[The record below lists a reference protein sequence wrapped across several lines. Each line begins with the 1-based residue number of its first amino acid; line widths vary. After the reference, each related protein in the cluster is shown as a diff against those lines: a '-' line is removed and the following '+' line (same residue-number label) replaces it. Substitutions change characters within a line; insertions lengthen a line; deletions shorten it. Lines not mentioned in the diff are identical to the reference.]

1 MSVSSPS
8 PSPSV
13 AVSAAS
19 ASSPTAAAAPTA
31 GGGLAPALVGLLATG
46 AGLGAATLYFSQPLL
61 GLMASSLGSTPTAVG
76 AVPTLTQLGYALGIL
91 LLAPLGDRWDRRLL
105 IGGKAVGLA
114 LALAWCALAPGVH
127 ALWAAALVA
136 GVLATLAQDIVPA
149 AATLAP
155 DAQRGRVVGQ
165 VMTGLLLGILLSRVF
180 SGLLGQWAGWRAVY
194 GVGALLVLAIGLVCA
209 RGLPRMAPVTSL
221 GYGALLAS
229 LGSLWRTH
237 GELRRAVWTQ
247 GLLSIAF
254 SAFWSTLAIVLQ
266 QRFGLGSAV
275 AGAFGLAGVVGAL
288 GAPWAGRWSDRYGPL
303 RVVRWGAAIVAG
315 SFALLAG
322 GELLPAAWQLALMVA
337 VTVAFDFGVQVAL
350 VGHQTLVYRLEPA
363 ARSRLNALLLT
374 GMFIG
379 MALGSALGSQALA
392 HGGWLGVA
400 GLCAL
405 ASASA
410 WGLRRRG

>member
-1 MSVSSPS
+1 MSVLNPSSS
-8 PSPSV
+8 SSSTSS
-13 AVSAAS
+13 SATQPGLLAS
-19 ASSPTAAAAPTA
+19 
-31 GGGLAPALVGLLATG
+31 GGAHSLAPSLVLLLATG

-61 GLMASSLGSTPTAVG
+61 GLMAGSLGSTPTAVG

-105 IGGKAVGLA
+105 IGAKAVGLA
-114 LALAWCALAPGVH
+114 AALAWCALAPGVH

-194 GVGALLVLAIGLVCA
+194 GVGALLVLGIGLVCA

-229 LGSLWRTH
+229 LGSLWRAH
-237 GELRRAVWTQ
+237 RALRLAVGAQ

-288 GAPWAGRWSDRYGPL
+288 GAPWAGRWSDQYGPL

-315 SFALLAG
+315 SFALLAA
-322 GELLPAAWQLALMVA
+322 GEVLPAAWQLALMVA
-337 VTVAFDFGVQVAL
+337 VTIAFDFGVQVAL

-379 MALGSALGSQALA
+379 MAAGSALGSQALL

-400 GLCAL
+400 GLCAV
-405 ASASA
+405 ASAGA
-410 WGLRRRG
+410 WMLRRRG

>member
-1 MSVSSPS
+1 MSVSSP
-8 PSPSV
+8 PSS
-13 AVSAAS
+13 AV
-19 ASSPTAAAAPTA
+19 PAAPFVA
-31 GGGLAPALVGLLATG
+31 PPALAPSLVFLLATG

-61 GLMASSLGSTPTAVG
+61 GLMATGLGSTPTAVG

-105 IGGKAVGLA
+105 IGAKAVGLA
-114 LALAWCALAPGVH
+114 AALAWCALAPGVH

-194 GVGALLVLAIGLVCA
+194 GVGALLVLGIGLVCA

-229 LGSLWRTH
+229 LGSLWRAH
-237 GELRRAVWTQ
+237 RALRLAVGAQ

-288 GAPWAGRWSDRYGPL
+288 GAPWAGRWSDQYGPL

-315 SFALLAG
+315 SFALLAA
-322 GELLPAAWQLALMVA
+322 GEMLPAAWQLALMVA
-337 VTVAFDFGVQVAL
+337 VTIAFDFGVQVAL

-379 MALGSALGSQALA
+379 MAAGSALGSQALL

-400 GLCAL
+400 GLCAV
-405 ASASA
+405 ASAGA
-410 WGLRRRG
+410 WMLRRRG